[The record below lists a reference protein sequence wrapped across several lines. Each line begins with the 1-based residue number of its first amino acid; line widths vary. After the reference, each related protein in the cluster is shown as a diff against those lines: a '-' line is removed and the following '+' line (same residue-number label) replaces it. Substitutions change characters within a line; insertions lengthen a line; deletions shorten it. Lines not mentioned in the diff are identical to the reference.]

1 MKKYALLIILLFG
14 QYTIYAQIMALDTI
28 WVKRYG
34 WVYQEGTN
42 DLILQFIYPNGE
54 DRVSQYIR
62 EDITKKFFKTNSVLS
77 LDESCEELLKNSFNY
92 LVGET
97 YLHRYSAIKFVNNK
111 VLDFIIS
118 HDRSVGC
125 GDGTRS
131 YSYCYSLF
139 TGNRIT
145 IDSLFCKSTQSTVI
159 KLLQS
164 RYDDYYEKRSE
175 EDRKMH
181 RHIEH
186 LNNFIL
192 LPKGLMF
199 IYNPYEIGFGYE
211 SGFRYTVKFS
221 EIKYLL
227 KPQAIGYFFE

>member
-1 MKKYALLIILLFG
+1 M
-14 QYTIYAQIMALDTI
+14 
-28 WVKRYG
+28 
-34 WVYQEGTN
+34 
-42 DLILQFIYPNGE
+42 
-54 DRVSQYIR
+54 
-62 EDITKKFFKTNSVLS
+62 
-77 LDESCEELLKNSFNY
+77 
-92 LVGET
+92 
-97 YLHRYSAIKFVNNK
+97 
-111 VLDFIIS
+111 
-118 HDRSVGC
+118 
-125 GDGTRS
+125 
-131 YSYCYSLF
+131 
-139 TGNRIT
+139 
-145 IDSLFCKSTQSTVI
+145 FCKSTQSTVI